1 VNNLAREAL
10 WSVLAAEWIVGLVN
24 QFGSWPM
31 TAFYIAISLAMV
43 AVAFADR
50 RVLNF
55 APRRNRR
62 R

>member
-1 VNNLAREAL
+1 MNNLVREAF
-10 WSVLAAEWIVGLVN
+10 WAVLVAAWIVGLVN

-31 TAFYIAISLAMV
+31 TAFYIVISLVMV

-50 RVLNF
+50 RMFNF
-55 APRRNRR
+55 AARQNRR